1 MVQYNHQ
8 VCAALL
14 QFATA
19 TESGSWSPKNRHTLQ
34 PTVQVLS
41 EARTRCLSPCLWNCG
56 KLRSLCR
63 SATVNSTLDE
73 VDLLLMQSSEYDIE
87 LNSHMDAPFWD
98 QYDGLAD
105 AAQAEGIDRWSSV
118 MIPDEEFETPC
129 GTSYCSSGVETPSL
143 FGATPEADCSSA
155 QQKFELQ
162 STVTG
167 REVTKMH
174 LIVASIELTCNELE
188 ESQQL
193 CPFASVRASAL
204 RCQAMAQAGQN
215 MFARAELQTLTVN
228 SYVEGQPS
236 VMLEQLSNQS
246 EAWAGRRELVLT
258 Y

>member
-1 MVQYNHQ
+1 MRV
-8 VCAALL
+8 
-14 QFATA
+14 
-19 TESGSWSPKNRHTLQ
+19 
-34 PTVQVLS
+34 
-41 EARTRCLSPCLWNCG
+41 WNCG

-98 QYDGLAD
+98 QSDGFAD
-105 AAQAEGIDRWSSV
+105 AARAEGIDRWSSV
-118 MIPDEEFETPC
+118 MIPDDEFETPC
-129 GTSYCSSGVETPSL
+129 GTSYCSSGVETASL
-143 FGATPEADCSSA
+143 FGASPEADYSSI
-155 QQKFELQ
+155 QPKFEFK

-174 LIVASIELTCNELE
+174 LIVASIEFTWNEFKE
-188 ESQQL
+188 NQRL
-193 CPFASVRASAL
+193 CPFASIQASAL

-228 SYVEGQPS
+228 AYVEGQPS

-246 EAWAGRRELVLT
+246 EAWAGQ
-258 Y
+258 